1 MGIPSA
7 FVHVSESVDV
17 ERSSE
22 EGEVGEKNCS
32 SSKNT
37 EGMQECEQA
46 GEEGEVS
53 APRTMFP
60 GCRRGAVSE
69 MSLLWLDAPWASGRW
84 SWLSWWWCW
93 CSWPCWPTC
102 WCCCASCTAPTSA
115 SRSRD
120 CSSSTSPSATCW
132 WLFRTCPWPWLGSF
146 TRVNQEEIRSATLWA
161 SWRLFSPRTPCWA
174 WQLWALTGGLLWS
187 SL

>member
-1 MGIPSA
+1 MRA
-7 FVHVSESVDV
+7 SESVDV

-22 EGEVGEKNCS
+22 EGEVGGEKKRKKPTCS

-69 MSLLWLDAPWASGRW
+69 MSLL
-84 SWLSWWWCW
+84 
-93 CSWPCWPTC
+93 
-102 WCCCASCTAPTSA
+102 
-115 SRSRD
+115 
-120 CSSSTSPSATCW
+120 
-132 WLFRTCPWPWLGSF
+132 
-146 TRVNQEEIRSATLWA
+146 
-161 SWRLFSPRTPCWA
+161 
-174 WQLWALTGGLLWS
+174 
-187 SL
+187 

>member
-22 EGEVGEKNCS
+22 EGEVGEKKPRS

-46 GEEGEVS
+46 GEEGEVN
-53 APRTMFP
+53 APRTMLP

-69 MSLLWLDAPWASGRW
+69 MSLL
-84 SWLSWWWCW
+84 
-93 CSWPCWPTC
+93 
-102 WCCCASCTAPTSA
+102 
-115 SRSRD
+115 
-120 CSSSTSPSATCW
+120 
-132 WLFRTCPWPWLGSF
+132 
-146 TRVNQEEIRSATLWA
+146 
-161 SWRLFSPRTPCWA
+161 
-174 WQLWALTGGLLWS
+174 
-187 SL
+187 